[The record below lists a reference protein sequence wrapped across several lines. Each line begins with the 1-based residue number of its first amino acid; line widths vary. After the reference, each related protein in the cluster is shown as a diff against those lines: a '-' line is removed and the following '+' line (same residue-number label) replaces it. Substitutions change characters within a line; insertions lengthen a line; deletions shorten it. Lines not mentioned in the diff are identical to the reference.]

1 VATNWPRPTASA
13 LLRCDIVT
21 LTIRLTQLLERLSD
35 RLDREAWL
43 RDRGVLVV
51 PKRVPPVRTP
61 AKSDQDE

>member
-1 VATNWPRPTASA
+1 VATNWHCWTAAA

-43 RDRGVLVV
+43 RDRGVLVF